1 MPTFPLTWYAIAALL
16 VSNVFTTYMW
26 RTCAHDLQLVQLQ
39 SEIADARSKSI
50 IAEQKKITEDTTV
63 AWKAALDVTRDSWAK
78 RLRLANVQPMPGI
91 STGTARIADIPTD
104 ALPLAAECATTTLM
118 LVNLQDWVRKQQAV
132 K

>member
-1 MPTFPLTWYAIAALL
+1 MPTFPLTWYAIAALVVTNAFSL
-16 VSNVFTTYMW
+16 AMW
-26 RTCAHDLQLVQLQ
+26 RSAAHDMQLV
-39 SEIADARSKSI
+39 EARSEVAAEISKRVV
-50 IAEQKKITEDTTV
+50 AEQKQITEDTTN